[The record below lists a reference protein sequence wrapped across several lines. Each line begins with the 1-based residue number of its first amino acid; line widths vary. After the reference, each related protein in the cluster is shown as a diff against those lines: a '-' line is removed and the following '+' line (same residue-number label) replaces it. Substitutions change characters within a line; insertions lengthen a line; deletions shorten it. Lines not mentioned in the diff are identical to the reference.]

1 MHIKF
6 DKTRNDIIQ
15 QLPAPDLALRGMLRL
30 ATLCVVGAAALPAA
44 AQISDTVHP
53 YALASIN
60 HDDNLLRLAD
70 NAQGERS
77 DTYKSVEAGLLLE
90 RPIGRQV
97 LTGRL
102 KATRVTFDRYDQ
114 LNYNGKEA
122 EGTLEWHIYNHL
134 EGHIGAN
141 YSETLAP
148 YVDFHVAERNL
159 RVHRREFFDGAW
171 LLHPSWKLRS
181 AWSRDRYL
189 YNLASQ
195 KFNNRNEDIAEAG
208 VDYLPSTTSSV
219 GVRLRRVTGTYVDRN
234 GFTSFFADNGYEQN
248 EAKANVNWVI
258 SGASRLQFLG
268 GYVRRKHAVFSIR
281 DESGFNGRLVYD
293 WMPRAKLQL
302 NTTVWRE
309 FAAVEGSVLNSS
321 LNKGVS
327 VNAAYELSS
336 KVSATAGARTE
347 RRGFSAIP
355 GVSTAGLDLNDSMR
369 STSVGLSYAPLKQ
382 LRLDLSGYHES
393 RTGNVLVGTNSYKA
407 NGISLNVT
415 AQF

>member
-1 MHIKF
+1 MRTQFVKA
-6 DKTRNDIIQ
+6 RNDLTP
-15 QLPAPDLALRGMLRL
+15 LPGPDISLGGAVRL
-30 ATLCVVGAAALPAA
+30 LTLCVASATALPAA
-44 AQISDTVHP
+44 AQISDTIHP
-53 YALASIN
+53 YAQASIN
-60 HDDNLLRLAD
+60 HDDNLLRQAD
-70 NAQGERS
+70 NALGEPS
-77 DTYKSVEAGLLLE
+77 DTYKSVEAGLLFE
-90 RPIGRQV
+90 RPIGRQI
-97 LTGRL
+97 LTGRA

-114 LNYNGKEA
+114 LNYNGKEV

-181 AWSRDRYL
+181 AWSRDRYI
-189 YNLASQ
+189 YDLASQ
-195 KFNNRNEDIAEAG
+195 KINNRNEDIAEAG

-219 GVRLRRVTGTYVDRN
+219 GLRLRRVTGTYIDRN
-234 GFTSFFADNGYEQN
+234 GFTSFFVDNGYEQN
-248 EAKANVNWVI
+248 EAKANINWVI

-268 GYVRRKHAVFSIR
+268 GLVRRKHAVFSVR

-293 WMPRAKLQL
+293 WLPRAKLQV
-302 NTTVWRE
+302 NTAIWRE

-321 LNKGVS
+321 LNKGGSLNVT
-327 VNAAYELSS
+327 YELSS
-336 KVSATAGARTE
+336 KISATAGARTE

-355 GVSTAGLDLNDSMR
+355 GVSTAGLDLNDSTR
-369 STSVGLSYAPLKQ
+369 SASVGLSYAPLKQ
-382 LRLDLSGYHES
+382 LRLDASAYHES
-393 RTGNVLVGTNSYKA
+393 RTGNLVIGTNSYKA